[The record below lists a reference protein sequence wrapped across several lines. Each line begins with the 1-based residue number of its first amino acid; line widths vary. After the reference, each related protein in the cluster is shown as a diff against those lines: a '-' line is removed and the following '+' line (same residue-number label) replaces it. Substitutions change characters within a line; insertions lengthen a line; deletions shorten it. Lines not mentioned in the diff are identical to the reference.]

1 MILRSDDDRFLQGV
15 YENQQEKYT
24 VLWECLDGAIPEP
37 LWKRKKMGVN
47 VGMSSFNE
55 RQMDL
60 ELRIL
65 AVITKFHHGVKA
77 LRELVD
83 MISK

>member
-55 RQMDL
+55 R
-60 ELRIL
+60 
-65 AVITKFHHGVKA
+65 
-77 LRELVD
+77 
-83 MISK
+83 